1 MYFKKGS
8 RKILQCITCGEYRYI
23 DFIYG
28 QEKLLSFRQNV
39 ILLPNYFVFFF
50 SRRTTISC
58 PILFKNNH
66 GKSIKIGEIDVENCS
81 AQGKCQVYTS
91 LLGFFDL
98 KKAVVKGSC
107 IVSVK

>member
-1 MYFKKGS
+1 MYFKKGC

-23 DFIYG
+23 DYIMPGKTFIVQTKYHSAP
-28 QEKLLSFRQNV
+28 QLFCSF
-39 ILLPNYFVFFF
+39 
-50 SRRTTISC
+50 SSRTTISC

-66 GKSIKIGEIDVENCS
+66 GKSFKIGEIDVENCS